1 MNKCYH
7 AKTVGG
13 GGALFSLTETE
24 IACLSF
30 LFEVKDKEIKK
41 S

>member
-7 AKTVGG
+7 AKTIGG
-13 GGALFSLTETE
+13 VALFSLTETE

-30 LFEVKDKEIKK
+30 LFEVKDKEI
-41 S
+41 